1 MNLCCLT
8 VVFLADSSREY
19 AVPQDITTPRSPKTL
34 NRNASPPTFG
44 RPLAKSS
51 QPLVHSPSE
60 QQQQQHYYAATDVI
74 VASVPNIQ
82 GVSGN
87 TVYSVPSL
95 DLSTSSANSSG
106 DDSGSVSNC
115 TLRNS
120 PHLST
125 TTQVREVPRHRVRIL
140 EKIGEG
146 QYGEVH
152 LAETEGEL

>member
-1 MNLCCLT
+1 M
-8 VVFLADSSREY
+8 
-19 AVPQDITTPRSPKTL
+19 PQDITTPRSPKTL
-34 NRNASPPTFG
+34 NCNASPPTFG

-51 QPLVHSPSE
+51 QPPLHSPIE
-60 QQQQQHYYAATDVI
+60 QQQHYYAATDVI
-74 VASVPNIQ
+74 VASAPNIQ

-95 DLSTSSANSSG
+95 DLSISSANSSG
-106 DDSGSVSNC
+106 DDSGSVG

-152 LAETEGEL
+152 LAEAEGTMFDSTSIFTIEIYRCTK